1 MIPKGPPHYWQDA
14 KDYLRRIDPVL
25 ANIIDQY
32 EDPPLTSRGDLLYTL
47 SYSIV
52 GQQIS
57 AKAAAAI
64 WARLIQL
71 ISPLNTQN
79 ILDTPLEQLR
89 DIGLSKRK
97 CEYLK
102 NIAQFV
108 AESTDINWIELTE
121 KEIYQKLIQI
131 KGVGPWTIHMVQI
144 FTLCLPDVLPLQ
156 DIAVIRAIEKN
167 YRNAER
173 LTLDEVEAIAAPWRP
188 YRTVAIWYLWRTID
202 SEPVE
207 Y

>member
-144 FTLCLPDVLPLQ
+144 YSKLLIMLGLENLV
-156 DIAVIRAIEKN
+156 
-167 YRNAER
+167 
-173 LTLDEVEAIAAPWRP
+173 
-188 YRTVAIWYLWRTID
+188 
-202 SEPVE
+202 
-207 Y
+207 